1 MSESL
6 PKLEIEP
13 EWCSAAVL
21 SSISTANDPCQTQTA
36 EAFAVAPEVPTTV
49 KLEPT
54 PEPTVIASPT
64 PAPEPS
70 MTPGPAKPIR
80 LASKTNSEAKSH
92 RSKSLPQPT
101 KVAKWIGV
109 MRSRRVRILA
119 TVVCVLFVCGLI
131 VLNWKSG
138 SHNSGDEVAD
148 MDLSE
153 FNESPGL
160 EELHAGKNAEPQP
173 LGLVTDAE
181 SIPTTSRFPRTES
194 APRLPP
200 LGLVTHA
207 DHVSQ
212 RGYAGDEL
220 VPVSATESR
229 GAVLTGQIEFDT
241 PQRSTEVPARSIR
254 NRGMR

>member
-21 SSISTANDPCQTQTA
+21 SSISTANEPCQTQTA
-36 EAFAVAPEVPTTV
+36 EACAVVPEAPTTV
-49 KLEPT
+49 KPEITVVASPTPT
-54 PEPTVIASPT
+54 PEPK
-64 PAPEPS
+64 
-70 MTPGPAKPIR
+70 MTPGSVKPTR
-80 LASKTNSEAKSH
+80 LDSKTKSGAKTT

-101 KVAKWIGV
+101 KAMKWIGV
-109 MRSRRVRILA
+109 LRSRRVRILA
-119 TVVCVLFVCGLI
+119 TAVCVLFVCGLI

-138 SHNSGDEVAD
+138 SQNSGDEVVD

-160 EELHAGKNAEPQP
+160 EELHTGKNAEPQP
-173 LGLVTDAE
+173 LEVVSDAV
-181 SIPTTSRFPRTES
+181 SIPTTGRFPRTES
-194 APRLPP
+194 DPRLPP

-212 RGYAGDEL
+212 RGNTGSDL
-220 VPVSATESR
+220 VPVSATGSR

-241 PQRSTEVPARSIR
+241 PQRSAEVPARSFR
-254 NRGMR
+254 NLGMR